1 MSSEEKKLSHKEK
14 RRSDIKAKAKAAR
27 AKPIKFQS
35 WIKSRRSKR
44 TKGPWKG
51 IFRDPVKLC
60 YYY

>member
-1 MSSEEKKLSHKEK
+1 MSSAEKKKAGKKKSGKK
-14 RRSDIKAKAKAAR
+14 RVKSPSKKIV
-27 AKPIKFQS
+27 FQP

-60 YYY
+60 LYIILE